1 MRNSSPSL
9 TSKQLRWID
18 EYLIDFNGAA
28 AAVRA
33 GYSEKSARSIAHE
46 NTTKPDIQAAI
57 RSRSLELAA
66 RCELSQD
73 EVIRGIR
80 ATIDRC
86 NQSEAVCDASGKPVM
101 VTTPAGD
108 LVPAY
113 RFEPM
118 AVLRGW
124 ELLGKHLGMFT
135 NRHEVTGKLTG
146 QQYGVLVVPAGQTV
160 EEWERDTLALNDL
173 GIG

>member
-1 MRNSSPSL
+1 MEL
-9 TSKQLRWID
+9 KGKQVDFVR
-18 EYLIDFNGAA
+18 EYLVDLNATQAA
-28 AAVRA
+28 IRA
-33 GYSEKSARSIAHE
+33 GYSPKTARSIANE
-46 NTTKPDIQAAI
+46 NLTKPDIQAAI
-57 RSRSLELAA
+57 ERERRKLAE
-66 RCELSQD
+66 RTELSQD

-118 AVLRGW
+118 AVLKGL

-135 NRHEVTGKLTG
+135 NRHEVTGKLSG
-146 QQYGVLVVPAGQTV
+146 QQYGVLVVPSGQTM
-160 EEWERDTLALNDL
+160 EQWQAETLALNDR
-173 GIG
+173 

>member
-1 MRNSSPSL
+1 MFLS
-9 TSKQLRWID
+9 T
-18 EYLIDFNGAA
+18 
-28 AAVRA
+28 
-33 GYSEKSARSIAHE
+33 ARSIANE
-46 NTTKPDIQAAI
+46 NLTKPDIQAAI
-57 RSRSLELAA
+57 ERARQKLAE
-66 RCELSQD
+66 RTELSQD
-73 EVIRGIR
+73 EVIWGIR

-124 ELLGKHLGMFT
+124 ELLGKHLGMFSSK
-135 NRHEVTGKLTG
+135 REVTGKLSG

-160 EEWERDTLALNDL
+160 EEWERETLALNDL
-173 GIG
+173 GVG

>member
-1 MRNSSPSL
+1 MEL
-9 TSKQLRWID
+9 KGKQADFVR
-18 EYLIDFNGAA
+18 EYLVDLNATQAA
-28 AAVRA
+28 IRA
-33 GYSEKSARSIAHE
+33 GYSPKTARSIANE
-46 NTTKPDIQAAI
+46 NLTKPDIQAAI
-57 RSRSLELAA
+57 ERERQKLAE
-66 RCELSQD
+66 RTELSQD

-80 ATIDRC
+80 ETISRC
-86 NQSEAVCDASGKPVM
+86 NQAEAVCDASGKPVM

-108 LVPAY
+108 LAPAY

-135 NRHEVTGKLTG
+135 NRHEVTGKLSG

-160 EEWERDTLALNDL
+160 EEWERETLALNDL